1 MGFVWEEIEFHPILN
16 FKNLSKGS
24 PEFVYMFWLFFQLH
38 LRMFPYKCPLSQCF
52 YFASV
57 LIFISKSGEGP
68 LLVGTLPSAQPMV
81 VFLFE
86 PYQTFDLSAK
96 VLTLSVNALDFE
108 CQRPGGLSRKVCHGY
123 SKQEVTMRLSIQTN
137 NQLMETLWTKTCNMY
152 VVFDSTV
159 RNLQILPTVQK
170 SSHGR

>member
-1 MGFVWEEIEFHPILN
+1 
-16 FKNLSKGS
+16 
-24 PEFVYMFWLFFQLH
+24 
-38 LRMFPYKCPLSQCF
+38 MFPYKCPLSQCF

-96 VLTLSVNALDFE
+96 VLTLSVNALGVFLG
-108 CQRPGGLSRKVCHGY
+108 RFATGTANRK
-123 SKQEVTMRLSIQTN
+123 
-137 NQLMETLWTKTCNMY
+137 
-152 VVFDSTV
+152 
-159 RNLQILPTVQK
+159 LP
-170 SSHGR
+170 